1 MSGEGGG
8 GGSLLRRLRR
18 GLGVSL
24 GGGERLERALDP
36 ERLRSLEKLLLEGD
50 VGPRASKRIVERMR
64 GRRFSLAE
72 GEGREALGRRL
83 REALA
88 ECIAEE
94 LRPAAV
100 KLEVDGARKPF
111 VVLASGVNGGGK
123 TTSLGK
129 LAARWRGEGRDVL
142 LAAADSFR
150 AAAVEQLG
158 VWAGRA
164 GVDMEAGRVGEDPA
178 AIAYRALERAKREG
192 RDVLL
197 VDTAGRVANR
207 ADLMAESAKLVRV
220 MRKLDASAPHASLLV
235 LDASTGQNALM
246 QARGFLEAAE
256 VSGLVVTKLDG
267 AAKGGVLL
275 ALYAESGL
283 PIHFVGFG
291 EGLEDLR
298 VFDASLYAR
307 ALVGIAGG

>member
-1 MSGEGGG
+1 MSGEGGD
-8 GGSLLRRLRR
+8 SLLRRLRR
-18 GLGVSL
+18 GLGMPF
-24 GGGERLERALDP
+24 GGVERALDP

-50 VGPRASKRIVERMR
+50 VGPRASRRIVERMR
-64 GRRFSLAE
+64 GRRFSLEE
-72 GEGREALGRRL
+72 GEAREALGARL
-83 REALA
+83 RGALA
-88 ECIAEE
+88 ECIEAE

-100 KLEVDGARKPF
+100 ALEVDAARKPF

-123 TTSLGK
+123 TTLLGK

-158 VWAGRA
+158 VWAKRA
-164 GVDMEAGRVGEDPA
+164 GVDMEAGAVGEDPA
-178 AIAYRALERAKREG
+178 AIAYRALERAQREG

-235 LDASTGQNALM
+235 LDASTGQNALA

-275 ALYAESGL
+275 ALCAESGL
-283 PIHFVGFG
+283 PVHFVGFG
-291 EGLEDLR
+291 EGVEDLR
-298 VFDASLYAR
+298 VFDAALFAR
-307 ALVGIAGG
+307 ALVGASAA